1 MTSGPTPS
9 PGAPRCSPSCR
20 RSAALER
27 ADLCV
32 ALDQKAELIDS
43 IHEQVAGEC
52 LERKADGCSSGQ
64 HQRRRRQ
71 VNANFRTWVL
81 DEPAG
86 GRRVDDHRQ
95 EAVLQ
100 GIAAEDVGDLRAD
113 DGAKAII
120 EERPGRMLAR
130 GAAAEVAARDEDAA
144 IAGGGAVEDEVLL
157 RRAFRVIAPVGEEV
171 LAQAIPS
178 GRRQEARGN
187 DLIVSILAAA
197 STTVRERRVRIGS
210 YCAR

>member
-1 MTSGPTPS
+1 M
-9 PGAPRCSPSCR
+9 GAPVGSINVAVG
-20 RSAALER
+20 RSMR
-27 ADLCV
+27 
-32 ALDQKAELIDS
+32 IPY
-43 IHEQVAGEC
+43 
-52 LERKADGCSSGQ
+52 
-64 HQRRRRQ
+64 
-71 VNANFRTWVL
+71 WVL

-144 IAGGGAVEDEVLL
+144 IAAAALL
-157 RRAFRVIAPVGEEV
+157 RTKSSCGAPF
-171 LAQAIPS
+171 
-178 GRRQEARGN
+178 
-187 DLIVSILAAA
+187 A
-197 STTVRERRVRIGS
+197 S
-210 YCAR
+210 